1 MKQLLNDSK
10 FLTQPFHETMTA
22 FQTKDNFLRSEHL
35 NYEKL
40 QWEDIEKTTLGRRLD
55 GYFASLKHEKK

>member
-10 FLTQPFHETMTA
+10 FLTQPFKETITA
-22 FQTKDNFLRSEHL
+22 FNKDNFLRSEHL
-35 NYEKL
+35 NNEKL

-55 GYFASLKHEKK
+55 GYF